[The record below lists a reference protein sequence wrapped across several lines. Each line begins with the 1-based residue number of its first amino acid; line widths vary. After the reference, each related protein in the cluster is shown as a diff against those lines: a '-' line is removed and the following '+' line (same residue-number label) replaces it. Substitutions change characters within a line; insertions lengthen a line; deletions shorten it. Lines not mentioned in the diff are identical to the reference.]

1 MLDCLM
7 LDCLI
12 TTAVWF
18 CVGSDGP
25 LYAHQAPLLAAAGC
39 PSGCHRL
46 AALAAALAG
55 WMHLSPTLDRKF
67 PEVKPGLNDGVLSE
81 R

>member
-25 LYAHQAPLLAAAGC
+25 LYAHQAPLLAAA
-39 PSGCHRL
+39 
-46 AALAAALAG
+46 LAG